1 MYEKKVMLRCY
12 SQIDENEEI
21 YEKVKLHRVKRSGIK
36 LRALLELAVFV
47 AILCT
52 LVVSLT
58 VDKVYKHLIWGLE
71 VWKWCVFVMV
81 TLSGMFMTN
90 WFMHLA
96 LFIIERNYLLRKKVL
111 YFFSMV

>member
-1 MYEKKVMLRCY
+1 MLRCY

-71 VWKWCVFVMV
+71 VWKCCESFRS
-81 TLSGMFMTN
+81 LN
-90 WFMHLA
+90 H
-96 LFIIERNYLLRKKVL
+96 I
-111 YFFSMV
+111 